1 MALTVRELAQ
11 LPELGVHL
19 IAGAAPGAP
28 DPITWVHVSEL
39 DDPTPFLSGGE
50 LLLTTGLFV
59 RDGLDLAGYVGKLR
73 DAGVRGLGFG
83 VGLSFAEIPDELVRA
98 ADALGL
104 PLLRVPRRTPFIA
117 LSRAVSSA
125 LAADEYAAVARTFTA
140 QQELT
145 RAALSPQTPARL
157 IRLLARKIDGWA
169 VLLDERGAALATSS
183 ERAAAVVPVVAVE
196 VARLRDHRGSIGAGF
211 EIDVDG
217 RTDTVSLQPVGA
229 GTRRRGFLAVG
240 RPGPLPSADRHL
252 VNAAVML
259 LTLGFEQDATRPDA
273 LAEVRSV
280 ALDLALDGH
289 LDLARTLADRVGATW
304 PPDPLVVL
312 VAPARPAPPSR
323 ADHPLPRAD
332 HPLPRADHPL
342 PRADQRPASIGTGG
356 TGVNDFIRADGRRGW
371 AGPSAGRP
379 GRPTGTATSSCSP
392 PPTGPRRRRPNSR
405 PSWPPRPPPPPRPH
419 PRVPHPA
426 SSPAS
431 PITATA
437 AAPPTGPPAGPAD
450 PAAGA
455 RPVGRSAPTPATRL
469 PAALTQARQ
478 AAAAAAARG
487 LPTLGFDAIATT
499 GIEGLWDPRRA
510 AAFAASLLAPLVEH
524 DRTGRGELVASLRA
538 WLEHHGQWDPAAAAL
553 GVHRH
558 TLRRRMTLAGQLLGR
573 DLDSPTVRSELWLA
587 LQLLG

>member
-145 RAALSPQTPARL
+145 RAALSLQSPARL

-332 HPLPRADHPL
+332 HPLPRADQLRRRGSTSIDWDGWDGSQRLHP
-342 PRADQRPASIGTGG
+342 RGRSARVGG
-356 TGVNDFIRADGRRGW
+356 AVSGAAWTTDRDGDLIVLTAADG
-371 AGPSAGRP
+371 AEA
-379 GRPTGTATSSCSP
+379 AAAELAAELAAAL
-392 PPTGPRRRRPNSR
+392 
-405 PSWPPRPPPPPRPH
+405 
-419 PRVPHPA
+419 PA
-426 SSPAS
+426 SSASPTPASPTLASLTPAS
-431 PITATA
+431 PISATA

-450 PAAGA
+450 LAAGA
-455 RPVGRSAPTPATRL
+455 RPVGRSAPTPATGL